1 MKASERQACI
11 VGVGETAYTKWGRL
25 GDRGEWSLACEAVLN
40 AVQDAGLTIEQ
51 IDGVASFSNDSSVP
65 WLMQQALGLPQL
77 SFASMVWGGGGS
89 GACGS
94 IAHAAAAVES
104 GQANYVAVF
113 RSLCQ
118 GPGHRYGQAG
128 GFNEMPHMNF
138 MAPFGMFAP
147 PIMIAP
153 LVQRYIYEFNAKPEY
168 FGEVSL
174 VCRDNAQRNPR
185 AVMRGRPL
193 TMEDYLNS
201 RIIASPLRLFD
212 CCQENDG
219 ACALIVTT
227 KERARDLPKKP
238 VRILAAMQGGNPGW
252 NDGALGSHNMP
263 VAEYGAGNGKA
274 LAARLFER
282 AGVTPADID
291 TAQIYDHFTGLV
303 LMTLENFG
311 FCGRGEAG
319 PFVTEGNIRW
329 PEGRLPINTSGGH
342 LSEAYIHGLNL
353 AVEGVRQLRGESTSQ
368 VKDVETCLV
377 TAGISASPFS
387 AAILGV

>member
-1 MKASERQACI
+1 MANAMRQACI
-11 VGVGETAYTKWGRL
+11 VGIGETPYTRWGGM

-40 AVQDAGLTIEQ
+40 AVADAGLEIDQ
-51 IDGVASFSNDSSVP
+51 IDGLASFSDDATVP
-65 WLMQQALGLPQL
+65 WLMQHALGLPRL
-77 SFASMVWGGGGS
+77 GFTSLVWGGGGS
-89 GACGS
+89 GACGAV
-94 IAHAAAAVES
+94 AHAAAAVEA
-104 GQANYVAVF
+104 GQAQFVAVF

-128 GFNEMPHMNF
+128 GFRGLPHLNF
-138 MAPFGMFAP
+138 VAPFGMFSP

-153 LVQRYIYEFNAKPEY
+153 LVQRYIHEFNAKPEH
-168 FGEVSL
+168 FGEVAL

-227 KERARDLPKKP
+227 LERARDLRRKP
-238 VRILAAMQGGNPGW
+238 VRILTAAQGGNPGW
-252 NDGALGSHNMP
+252 GDGALGSHNMP
-263 VAEYGAGNGKA
+263 IAEYGAGNGKA
-274 LAARLFER
+274 LATRLFER
-282 AGVTPADID
+282 AGVTPADVD
-291 TAQIYDHFTGLV
+291 TVQIYDHFTGLV

-319 PFVTEGNIRW
+319 PFVAAGHMRW
-329 PEGRLPINTSGGH
+329 PDGSLPLNTSGGH

-353 AVEGVRQLRGESTSQ
+353 VVEGVRQLRGESTSP
-368 VKDVETCLV
+368 VKDAEICVV
-377 TAGISASPFS
+377 TAGASASPFS

>member
-1 MKASERQACI
+1 MANVAQQACI
-11 VGVGETAYTKWGRL
+11 VGIGETPYTRWGRMAE
-25 GDRGEWSLACEAVLN
+25 RGEWSLACEAVLN
-40 AVQDAGLTIEQ
+40 AVRDAGLEVSQ
-51 IDGVASFSNDSSVP
+51 LDGMASFSNDSSVP
-65 WLMQQALGLPQL
+65 WLMQQALGLPRL

-89 GACGS
+89 GA
-94 IAHAAAAVES
+94 IEHAAAAVES
-104 GQANYVAVF
+104 GQARYVAVF

-128 GFNEMPHMNF
+128 GFNEMPRMNF

-153 LVQRYIYEFNAKPEY
+153 LVQRYIHEFNAKPEY

-185 AVMRGRPL
+185 AVMHGRPL

-227 KERARDLPKKP
+227 AERARDLPKKS

-263 VAEYGAGNGKA
+263 VEEYGAGNGKA
-274 LAARLFER
+274 LAACLFER
-282 AGVTPADID
+282 ARVTPADID

-319 PFVTEGNIRW
+319 PFVAEGNIRW
-329 PEGRLPINTSGGH
+329 PDGRLPINTSGGH

-353 AVEGVRQLRGESTSQ
+353 AVEGVRQLRGESTTP
-368 VKDVETCLV
+368 VKDAELCLV

>member
-1 MKASERQACI
+1 MQPQTQAWRSPTSTGSPRFLMTVMCLGSCNTHLVCLI
-11 VGVGETAYTKWGRL
+11 SSLPRWYGV
-25 GDRGEWSLACEAVLN
+25 V
-40 AVQDAGLTIEQ
+40 V
-51 IDGVASFSNDSSVP
+51 VP
-65 WLMQQALGLPQL
+65 VRVELLPTL
-77 SFASMVWGGGGS
+77 LP
-89 GACGS
+89 
-94 IAHAAAAVES
+94 AVET
-104 GQANYVAVF
+104 GHAQYVAVF

-128 GFNEMPHMNF
+128 GYNELPHLNF
-138 MAPFGMFAP
+138 MAPFGMFSP

-153 LVQRYIYEFNAKPEY
+153 LVQRYIHEFGAKTEH
-168 FGEVSL
+168 FGEVAL

-193 TMEDYLNS
+193 TMDDYLHS
-201 RIIASPLRLFD
+201 RMIASPLRLHD

-227 KERARDLPKKP
+227 QERARDLRKKP
-238 VRILAAMQGGNPGW
+238 IRILAAAQGGNPGW

-263 VAEYGAGNGKA
+263 LDEYGAGNGKT
-274 LAARLFER
+274 LAKDLFGR
-282 AGVTPADID
+282 AGLTPQDVD
-291 TAQIYDHFTGLV
+291 VLQIYDHFTGLV

-319 PFVTEGNIRW
+319 PFAQAGNLRW
-329 PEGRLPINTSGGH
+329 PDGRFPLNTSGGH

-368 VKDVETCLV
+368 VKDAETCLI
-377 TAGISASPFS
+377 TAGLSASPLS
-387 AAILGV
+387 AALLGV